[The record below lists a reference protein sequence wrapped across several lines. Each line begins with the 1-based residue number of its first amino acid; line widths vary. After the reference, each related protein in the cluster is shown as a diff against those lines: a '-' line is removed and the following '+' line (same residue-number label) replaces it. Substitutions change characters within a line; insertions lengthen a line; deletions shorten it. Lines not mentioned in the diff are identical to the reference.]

1 MLREIQNER
10 IDYYKTQETKE
21 ICLHPRKDV
30 EAKCTICDKCD
41 NYIIA
46 PHPLL
51 MNIMINIHSIYSS
64 RKRKG
69 MDKKTVT
76 TVTFITLVKMNWI
89 EIWNSR

>member
-1 MLREIQNER
+1 MFTS
-10 IDYYKTQETKE
+10 K
-21 ICLHPRKDV
+21 KDV

-41 NYIIA
+41 NYIIT

-51 MNIMINIHSIYSS
+51 MNIMINNIVYTVVERGRVWTI
-64 RKRKG
+64 
-69 MDKKTVT
+69 KTVT

>member
-10 IDYYKTQETKE
+10 IDYYKIQETKE

-30 EAKCTICDKCD
+30 EAKCMICDKCD

-51 MNIMINIHSIYSS
+51 MNIMININTVVERGRVWTI
-64 RKRKG
+64 
-69 MDKKTVT
+69 KTVT

-89 EIWNSR
+89 DIWNSR